1 MKGLLSVSFSL
12 YIYKNCSQIGTII
25 ISDNVSNDMNSN
37 SEKTMPICFSQDQL
51 KFIEDYAKTKG
62 MLNASQVIED
72 ILKTN

>member
-1 MKGLLSVSFSL
+1 MKGLLSASFL
-12 YIYKNCSQIGTII
+12 YTLIHCSEIGTII
-25 ISDNVSNDMNSN
+25 ILDNVSNHMNSN
-37 SEKTMPICFSQDQL
+37 SEKTMPICFSQEQL